1 MRSQPKRRMSSN
13 PERRALARR
22 EGRIQA
28 ETLGTRDK
36 GRDRESFHFCH
47 RVWVQYSRIKLIIE
61 N

>member
-13 PERRALARR
+13 PGRKALARR

-28 ETLGTRDK
+28 ETLGREK
-36 GRDRESFHFCH
+36 GRDRESFQFCH
-47 RVWVQYSRIKLIIE
+47 RVWVQYSRIRLIIE